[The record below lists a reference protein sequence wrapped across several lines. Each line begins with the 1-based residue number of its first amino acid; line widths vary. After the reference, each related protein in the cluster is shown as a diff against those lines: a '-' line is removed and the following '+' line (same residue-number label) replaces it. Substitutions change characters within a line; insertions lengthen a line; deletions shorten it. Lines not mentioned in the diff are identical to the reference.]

1 MVPILRHIG
10 IWIVSLLLITGSLA
24 AGPPKPVAVRFW
36 GQGLVTI
43 ETYWNLRVAVDPY
56 ALRIGYDDP
65 KLEADLV
72 LLTHDHFDHSNAGLI
87 RGKPCVVQGL
97 DHSGDVRRVDLV
109 LDRPANSASPR
120 VAKPGEGT
128 APSEHAVR
136 VRSVASFHDDAKG
149 RDRGHNAMF
158 LIEADGV
165 RILHCG
171 DLGQSS
177 LNERQ
182 LREVGTVDVLCIPVG
197 GVYTIDGPKAAGIV
211 EQLKPRVVVPIHYKT
226 AQLTIDLNTREPF
239 LDALPAR
246 YERIERVGNTVAVTA
261 GHGPSADSP
270 HVALLSTAPRAMPQE
285 LADLFARKEAA
296 SREAQALFWALSV
309 DQMNHRPSDG
319 THTPRWNAEHV
330 MGREL
335 GFFSAI
341 YSKIDPS
348 VGALDLNPAQMPEDY
363 VATHPDWTGAEE
375 ARQIER
381 VRQFTRRFAYLL
393 EGIEL
398 DEKPAG
404 SWWTLRRLLLQMQ
417 RHYAEHGAN
426 VRKKFELTD
435 WPQE

>member
-1 MVPILRHIG
+1 MVPVLRHIG

-24 AGPPKPVAVRFW
+24 AGPRKPVAVRFW
-36 GQGLVTI
+36 GQGLVTV

-56 ALRIGYDDP
+56 AIRIGYGDP

-72 LLTHDHFDHSNAGLI
+72 LVTHDHFDHNNAGLI
-87 RGKPCVVQGL
+87 RGTPRVVQGL
-97 DHSGDVRRVDLV
+97 NRAGDVRRVDLV
-109 LDRPANSASPR
+109 LDRPVNSASPR
-120 VAKPGEGT
+120 VAKPGEGA

-177 LNERQ
+177 LNERP

-197 GVYTIDGPKAAGIV
+197 GVYTVDGPKAAGIV
-211 EQLKPRVVVPIHYKT
+211 EQLNPRVVVPIHYKT
-226 AQLTIDLNTREPF
+226 AQLTIDLNTPKPF

-246 YERIERVGNTVAVTA
+246 YERIERGGNTVAVTA

-296 SREAQALFWALSV
+296 SRETQALFWALSV

-319 THTPRWNAEHV
+319 THTPRWNAEHM

-348 VGALDLNPAQMPEDY
+348 VPALDLNPAQMPEDY
-363 VATHPDWTGAEE
+363 VAAHPDWTGAEE

-404 SWWTLRRLLLQMQ
+404 SWWTLRRLLLQME
-417 RHYAEHGAN
+417 RHYGEHGAN
-426 VRKKFELTD
+426 VRKKFELAD
-435 WPQE
+435 WPRE